1 MIIAPSILSANF
13 ACLKDDINKVTSS
26 GAQWLHIDVMDGVFV
41 PNITIGPP
49 VVKAIRSV
57 TDVYLDCHLMISHP
71 ERYID
76 AFARAGADG
85 ITIHAEATNHLHRML
100 CMIREH
106 GIKAGVSLNPA
117 TPLDTIEYCLD
128 VLDLILIMSVN
139 PGFGGQVFIDAVIPK
154 IIKAREMIIGHN
166 ILLEVDG
173 GVVTS
178 NIRSLLDAGIDVFV
192 AGFSIFGNPDPGKVV
207 KEMLRIAGSGLDI

>member
-207 KEMLRIAGSGLDI
+207 KEMLRIAGPGLDI